1 MVSSESYDELE
12 YSTIAS
18 LYDIRKIGETVKV
31 RVMITWVRVPI
42 ISHGELSTYII
53 CQSPEGGQFPGQIFS
68 TEVRGEGLIR
78 KLVGMTQPTQLADV
92 QGEVATM
99 LNSQG
104 EEGFRLSI
112 HDVQPVQTALELVC
126 ANHREVEQV
135 EAKLAQLKEKSMD
148 VHEYLR
154 STLIEKIGIR
164 GMENMFE
171 LSDSLDFIILQA
183 ASDGW
188 LNNRDSGKLHSLI
201 IGAPATGK
209 KLLIEAIKA
218 LNPVYQEA
226 RGGKLTVAGICG
238 TAYNKGGEWR
248 SKPGYVPLA
257 NGGVFSIQ
265 DFHHVKASQR
275 DKTLDTLALVMEDGK
290 VIDSTSARQVHHAL
304 TAIHL
309 DTNKQSDLFPE
320 TKAGRSLQKD
330 IKIAMHLLSRFDF
343 VIDIERDPERQK
355 AIALAMYES
364 GATVGPQH
372 PEITR
377 DTWERDSR
385 VMVAYLRQKHIAVDL
400 ESANSYMRQ
409 RHEQLMVGVEELF
422 ESVPGILS
430 DFQTRTVN
438 TVRKMVAACARL
450 GDRDAAV
457 PEDVDLTFR
466 LLARKFDFVSSLMA
480 SYAASFIHGN
490 AQLLRGERLDTWLL
504 ETFAGERVKR
514 SEILEKVHQLA
525 SPPSNR
531 SVERRLASLGLQ
543 TEHGYYEFPDIHSE
557 TLSDKSEL
565 AAVVIKSG

>member
-1 MVSSESYDELE
+1 MISSERYEELE
-12 YSTIAS
+12 YSTISS
-18 LYDIRKIGETVKV
+18 LYNIHKIGEMVKV
-31 RVMITWVRVPI
+31 RAMISRVRVPTI
-42 ISHGELSTYII
+42 NHGELSTYVI
-53 CQSPEGGQFPGQIFS
+53 CQSPEGDQFPGQIFS
-68 TEVRGEGLIR
+68 TEVRGEDLIR
-78 KLVGMTQPTQLADV
+78 KLADLIQPTRLADV
-92 QGEVATM
+92 QGEVATV

-104 EEGFRLSI
+104 EEEFRLSVD
-112 HDVQPVQTALELVC
+112 DVQPVQTALELVC
-126 ANHREVEQV
+126 ANCHEVDQV
-135 EAKLAQLKEKSMD
+135 EAKLKQLKEQSMD

-154 STLIEKIGIR
+154 VTLIENIGIR
-164 GMENMFE
+164 GIEDMPE

-183 ASDGW
+183 VSDGW
-188 LNNRDSGKLHSLI
+188 LNNRDSGKLHSLV

-238 TAYNKGGEWR
+238 TAYNQGGEWR
-248 SKPGYVPLA
+248 SKPGYIPLA

-275 DKTLDTLALVMEDGK
+275 DKTLDTLASVMEDGK
-290 VIDSTSARQVHHAL
+290 VIDSTSARQDHHAL

-309 DTNKQSDLFPE
+309 DTNKRSDLFLE
-320 TKAGRSLQKD
+320 AKVGSSLQKD
-330 IKIAMHLLSRFDF
+330 INIPMHLLSRFDY

-364 GATVGPQH
+364 GATIGPQD

-377 DTWERDSR
+377 DTWKRETR

-400 ESANSYMRQ
+400 ESANPYMRQ
-409 RHEQLMVGVEELF
+409 RHEELMAGVEDLF
-422 ESVPGILS
+422 ESMPGILS

-450 GDRDAAV
+450 GDRDVAV
-457 PEDVDLTFR
+457 RDDVDLTFR

-480 SYAASFIHGN
+480 SYAASFIHSKV
-490 AQLLRGERLDTWLL
+490 QLLRGERLDTWLL
-504 ETFAGERVKR
+504 ETFAGKRVKR
-514 SEILEKVHQLA
+514 SEILEQVHQLA

-531 SVERRLASLGLQ
+531 SIERRLASLGLQ
-543 TEHGYYEFPDIHSE
+543 TEHGYYEFPDIYGE
-557 TLSDKSEL
+557 TFSDKSEL
-565 AAVVIKSG
+565 TAVVIKSG